1 MDVFKGQTTDAV
13 QNLLKKNHIFS
24 TKVPANMTGKG
35 LVSLKELKWVA
46 RSSLPSILFMSLTHW
61 LLMKKNMILVK
72 RSQTNKDQLA
82 DGLTHYTED
91 SDVDS
96 EWEEEYEEIEIFL
109 KMYFS
114 DLIHKENIKNI
125 SMKLHICFNSLCF
138 IVFLRNIK
146 NKKS

>member
-1 MDVFKGQTTDAV
+1 
-13 QNLLKKNHIFS
+13 
-24 TKVPANMTGKG
+24 
-35 LVSLKELKWVA
+35 
-46 RSSLPSILFMSLTHW
+46 
-61 LLMKKNMILVK
+61 MILVK